1 MHKHTLIHTASALG
15 IALPLSLA
23 ASLPAAAQSQLI
35 DNFQSGGALLTQN
48 APHRRQLLHGDDD
61 QLPDQPL

>member
-35 DNFQSGGALLTQN
+35 DNFQSDGALLRIGNSN
-48 APHRRQLLHGDDD
+48 ALFSPKGPPCQGA
-61 QLPDQPL
+61 